1 MLGRLFKARQKT
13 AGNPTMLYGAIVAQ
27 ARAPV
32 FYADMGVADTVDG
45 RFEMVVLHTQ
55 LVVRR
60 LLAASAETAPV
71 GQAVFDLFCEDM
83 DRSLRELG
91 VGDMAVPKRMKKMG
105 EAYYGRAA
113 AYEESLAAKDQSAL
127 SAALQRNVYADGDA
141 RGDAVRLASY
151 VLSAAEA
158 LAAQPP
164 AEIADGAPA
173 FPDPA
178 AFVGRPR

>member
-1 MLGRLFKARQKT
+1 MLGRLFKARQKA
-13 AGNPTMLYGAIVAQ
+13 AGNPTTLYGAIVAQ

-32 FYADMGVADTVDG
+32 FYAEMGVADTVDG

-60 LLAASAETAPV
+60 LLAASPETAPV
-71 GQAVFDLFCEDM
+71 GQEVFDLFCADM

-113 AYEESLAAKDQSAL
+113 AYEEPLAGKDEAAL
-127 SAALQRNVYADGDA
+127 SAALQRNVYADGDS
-141 RGDAVRLASY
+141 RGDAVRLAAY
-151 VLSAAEA
+151 VLAAAAA

-164 AEIADGAPA
+164 AEIADGSPA

-178 AFVGRPR
+178 PFGESPR

>member
-1 MLGRLFKARQKT
+1 MLGRLFKARQKA
-13 AGNPTMLYGAIVAQ
+13 AGNPAMLYGAIVAQ
-27 ARAPV
+27 ARSPA
-32 FYADMGVADTVDG
+32 FYAEMGVADTVDG

-60 LLAASAETAPV
+60 LLSASPETAPT
-71 GQAVFDLFCEDM
+71 GQEVFDLFCSDM

-113 AYEESLAAKDQSAL
+113 AYEEALARKDQAAL
-127 SAALQRNVYADGDA
+127 ASALQRNVYADGDE
-141 RGDAVRLASY
+141 RGDATRLAAY
-151 VLSAAEA
+151 VIAAADA
-158 LAAQPP
+158 LAVQPP
-164 AEIADGAPA
+164 ATIADGSPA

-178 AFVGRPR
+178 PFART